1 MPARVIV
8 CLCVLITYI
17 LCAFAETCVEFEGK
31 SSDAEQT
38 FISSLRTTTTCLRVT
53 VKRNGRAAWTVAPA
67 PAQAAHQPNRLIRTT
82 TSLLSCE
89 FHVYDPPL
97 PHPAPVS
104 PYFLSDRN
112 ENLCERAC
120 LVCMLGFST
129 SDWFY

>member
-38 FISSLRTTTTCLRVT
+38 FISSLRATTTCLRAT

-67 PAQAAHQPNRLIRTT
+67 PAQAAHQPDRLIRK
-82 TSLLSCE
+82 TSLLPCE
-89 FHVYDPPL
+89 FHAYDPPL
-97 PHPAPVS
+97 PLPAPVS
-104 PYFLSDRN
+104 PYFISDRN
-112 ENLCERAC
+112 ENLCAC
-120 LVCMLGFST
+120 LVLSH
-129 SDWFY
+129 